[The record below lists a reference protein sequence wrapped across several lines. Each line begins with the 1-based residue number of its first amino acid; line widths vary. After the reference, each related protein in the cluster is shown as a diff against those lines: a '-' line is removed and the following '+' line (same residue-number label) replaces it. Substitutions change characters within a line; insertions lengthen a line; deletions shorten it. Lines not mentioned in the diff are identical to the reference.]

1 MVANA
6 MTIDTSELTLMFN
19 EFLIIRNSTKKGFMT
34 FFHRDVTAFHEVP
47 LTSFFPSRNIT
58 KYAETHPPPMRDV
71 IIEQPHGGTG
81 WISEKTE
88 AFYVEL
94 NKRTEA
100 TTNNFSSVDLLINH
114 D

>member
-1 MVANA
+1 
-6 MTIDTSELTLMFN
+6 
-19 EFLIIRNSTKKGFMT
+19 
-34 FFHRDVTAFHEVP
+34 
-47 LTSFFPSRNIT
+47 
-58 KYAETHPPPMRDV
+58 MRDV
-71 IIEQPHGGTG
+71 IIEQSHGGTG

-94 NKRTEA
+94 KRTEA